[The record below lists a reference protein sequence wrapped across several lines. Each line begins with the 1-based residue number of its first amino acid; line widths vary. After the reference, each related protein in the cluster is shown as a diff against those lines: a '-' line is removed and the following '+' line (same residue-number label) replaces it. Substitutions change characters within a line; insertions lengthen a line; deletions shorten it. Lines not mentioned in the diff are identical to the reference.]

1 MNEFRLFRVA
11 LMYFTRIPVGEI
23 KHFKAVDI
31 KHAARYFPW
40 VGALIGVVNAAV
52 YMIAVLV
59 FDQPIAV
66 MLAMIASFLLT
77 GCLHEGGV
85 ADTIDGFLGGYN
97 VQQKLEMI
105 KDSRQSSYGV
115 VALWAALTLK
125 WMLLSRMD
133 PVSVPLVMVLG
144 HTFSRFI
151 PILLIKV
158 LTYVR
163 EEDSKEKPLTSNI
176 TWQDI
181 GVAALILL
189 PAFIINLQ
197 QSLIIIGILLIGF
210 FILARISKRQIGG
223 YTGHVLGASQQ
234 MSELLVY
241 VVWSA
246 LA

>member
-23 KHFKAVDI
+23 KHFKAADI

-40 VGALIGVVNAAV
+40 VGALIGLINAV
-52 YMIAVLV
+52 IYMISVLIFDQSIAVL
-59 FDQPIAV
+59 
-66 MLAMIASFLLT
+66 LAMTASFLLT
-77 GCLHEGGV
+77 GCLHEGGL

-97 VQQKLEMI
+97 TQQKLEKI

-115 VALWAALTLK
+115 VALWASLTLK
-125 WMLLSRMD
+125 WLLLSRLD
-133 PVSVPLVMVLG
+133 PVTVPLVLITG

-151 PILLIKV
+151 PVLMIKV

-163 EEDSKEKPLTSNI
+163 EEDHKDKPVAARI
-176 TWQDI
+176 TWRDI
-181 GVAALILL
+181 VMSSLIML
-189 PAFIINLQ
+189 PIFVLSLTK
-197 QSLIIIGILLIGF
+197 SLIIIAVLLAGF
-210 FILARISKRQIGG
+210 LLFARMTKRQIGG

-241 VVWSA
+241 IVWSA
-246 LA
+246 LS